1 MTRLIYTHIHYIKI
15 IKKHYIKI
23 IKKEKEKEKEIKLG
37 GAMVPPT
44 AIDYIKVEC
53 VFVKCIISRIKFTFP
68 RIRTGIVED
77 QVMLFGIS

>member
-1 MTRLIYTHIHYIKI
+1 
-15 IKKHYIKI
+15 
-23 IKKEKEKEKEIKLG
+23 
-37 GAMVPPT
+37 MVPPT
-44 AIDYIKVEC
+44 AIDYLKVEC